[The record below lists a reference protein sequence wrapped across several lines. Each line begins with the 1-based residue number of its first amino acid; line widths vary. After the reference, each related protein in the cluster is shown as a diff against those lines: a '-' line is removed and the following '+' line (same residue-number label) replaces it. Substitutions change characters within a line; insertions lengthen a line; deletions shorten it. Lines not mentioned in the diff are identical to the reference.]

1 MFPTL
6 ASRPS
11 GWRGMT
17 VCLLIGFHFNGDFR
31 HHRIDNHHNGYLH
44 NHNHHIGDGH
54 HDTSGDLIDPIH
66 NHNYYDGDNHY
77 DIFCM
82 PDALCATTSSSARE

>member
-1 MFPTL
+1 ML
-6 ASRPS
+6 
-11 GWRGMT
+11 
-17 VCLLIGFHFNGDFR
+17 VCLLIGFHHIDTLHNS
-31 HHRIDNHHNGYLH
+31 HRNGYLP
-44 NHNHHIGDGH
+44 NHYLHIGDGH

-82 PDALCATTSSSARE
+82 PDALSATTCSSTRE